1 MCGIVGAVAQRDIA
15 EILLEGLRRLEYR
28 GYDSAGL
35 AVVTAEGNVTRLR
48 RLGKVQKLAEAAE
61 TTPLAGGTGIA
72 HTRWATHGE
81 PSEANAHP
89 HISEHIIIVHNGI
102 IENHEPLRE
111 QLMARGY
118 RFASETDTEVVAHL
132 VHWEQKQYGGTLREV
147 VQRVIPQ
154 LRGAYGMVI
163 MDSRDPSVL
172 VAARSGSPLVIGRG
186 VGENFIAS
194 DQLALLPVTRRFIY
208 LEEGDIAEVSRRD
221 VIIVDRNGDR
231 AERNEIESNVQYDAG
246 DKGLYRH
253 YMQKEIYEQPMAI
266 KNTLSGRFSHG
277 EVDLSELG
285 PNANELLSQVEHIQI
300 IACGTSY
307 NSGMVSR
314 YWFEAL
320 ADVPCDVEIASEFRY
335 RKSAVRKNS
344 LLITLSQSGETAD
357 TLAALRLSKEL
368 GYLGSLAI
376 CNVAGSSL
384 VRESDLALMTKA
396 GTEIGV
402 ASTKAFTTQLTVLL
416 MLVAKMGRLKGADPQ
431 IEHDIVHGLQALPS
445 RIEQM
450 LSQDKLIETL
460 AEDFSDKHHA
470 LFLGRGD
477 QYPIAMEGALKLKE
491 ISYIHAEAYAAGEL
505 KHGPLALIDADMP
518 VIVVA
523 PNNELLEKLKSN
535 IEEVRARGGLL
546 YVFADQ
552 DAGFVNSEGMR
563 IIPLPHVEEIIA
575 PIFYTVPLQ
584 LLSYHVALIKGT
596 DVDQPRNL
604 AKSVTVE

>member
-35 AVVTAEGNVTRLR
+35 AVVDANGQATRLR
-48 RLGKVQKLAEAAE
+48 RVGKVSNLTAAAE
-61 TTPLAGGTGIA
+61 NTALAGGTGIA

-81 PSEANAHP
+81 PSESNAHP
-89 HISEHIIIVHNGI
+89 HISGEIIIVHNGI

-111 QLMARGY
+111 LMTGRGY
-118 RFASETDTEVVAHL
+118 TFTSETDTEVVAHL
-132 VHWEQKQYGGTLREV
+132 VHWEQQNGGSLHEV

-163 MDSRDPSVL
+163 LDSRDPATL
-172 VAARSGSPLVIGRG
+172 IAARSGSPLVIGRG

-194 DQLALLPVTRRFIY
+194 DQVALLPVTRRFIY
-208 LEEGDIAEVSRRD
+208 LEEGDIAKITRRN
-221 VIIVDRNGDR
+221 VIIVDRSGEVVQR
-231 AERNEIESNVQYDAG
+231 REIESNTQYDAG
-246 DKGLYRH
+246 DKGAYRH
-253 YMQKEIYEQPMAI
+253 YMQKEIYEQPVAI

-277 EVDLSELG
+277 EVDFSELG
-285 PNANELLSQVEHIQI
+285 ANADSLLANVEHIQI
-300 IACGTSY
+300 VACGTSY

-314 YWFEAL
+314 YWFESL
-320 ADVPCDVEIASEFRY
+320 ANVPCDVEIASEFRY

-344 LLITLSQSGETAD
+344 LLIPLSQPGETAD

-416 MLVAKMGRLKGADPQ
+416 MLVAKIGRLKGVNPQ
-431 IEHDIVHGLQALPS
+431 VEHDIVHSLQALPS

-450 LSQDKLIETL
+450 LSQDELIASL

-546 YVFADQ
+546 YVFADA
-552 DAGFVNSEGMR
+552 DAGFANSEGMR
-563 IIPLPHVEEIIA
+563 IIPLPHVEEVIA